1 MWLLVSLDVIN
12 CLGFGWCHFYLL
24 LIWIRW
30 VISQIFV
37 PTQLVTCCATK
48 DDAVRFFSQ
57 TMFTPAALIGSA
69 ALGLLFLPPA
79 KFAFCDP
86 QQQPYRIFQFLY
98 RATWISTGEFYVGC
112 TRAVVG
118 SISLKGLV
126 GQSLAWCIN
135 KPTDTPETSLSFRA
149 NGRKHMS
156 KGTWKDM
163 SAEYPEHQKNSRW
176 GLAGGQYNT
185 RFFVHKQHK
194 IFASI
199 PSLQSTYHSF
209 SSSSQKKGT
218 ITKRHPS
225 KWCSGL
231 CDFSFKYHL
240 FGVNYRLGNV
250 ECSRTTLGTRT
261 SWSLSIRANCYGPH
275 YGQHG
280 PGKHWEPNARWWCF
294 RSEKGFSAFL

>member
-98 RATWISTGEFYVGC
+98 RATWISTGE
-112 TRAVVG
+112 TSWAVIGMILQRHLYHSGPMEEITCPKVPG
-118 SISLKGLV
+118 RIWRQSTNSIKKMADGDWLV
-126 GQSLAWCIN
+126 
-135 KPTDTPETSLSFRA
+135 D
-149 NGRKHMS
+149 
-156 KGTWKDM
+156 
-163 SAEYPEHQKNSRW
+163 
-176 GLAGGQYNT
+176 NT
-185 RFFVHKQHK
+185 RFLVHKK
-194 IFASI
+194 PEVFASSRHSSPRI
-199 PSLQSTYHSF
+199 TLFLLQAKKRNNHQETSF
-209 SSSSQKKGT
+209 QMM
-218 ITKRHPS
+218 
-225 KWCSGL
+225 L
-231 CDFSFKYHL
+231 
-240 FGVNYRLGNV
+240 
-250 ECSRTTLGTRT
+250 
-261 SWSLSIRANCYGPH
+261 
-275 YGQHG
+275 
-280 PGKHWEPNARWWCF
+280 
-294 RSEKGFSAFL
+294 RSMWF